1 MIENFIGI
9 YNNVIS
15 KEVCDNFIETFESLN
30 KMNLT
35 FDRNEASVKKE
46 DNSSFILHPEV
57 LKMMNQPNL
66 IFVIKSIWEYYN
78 DYTKKF
84 SVLSQAQNHSMN
96 SIRMQKTEIGQGY
109 HVWHFENSAKEQSD
123 RLLTW
128 ILYLNDIEEGGET
141 EFLYQH
147 MRVKPKAGTLVMW
160 PAGFTHTHRGNP
172 PLSGTKYVLTS
183 WMEFTGNP
191 LNG

>member
-9 YNNVIS
+9 YDKVID
-15 KEVCDNFIETFESLN
+15 KDVCDNFIETFESLN
-30 KMNLT
+30 KLNLT
-35 FDRNEASVKKE
+35 FGRNEDSLKKD

-57 LKMMNQPNL
+57 LKIMNQPNL
-66 IFVIKSIWEYYN
+66 VFVIKSIWDCYN
-78 DYTKKF
+78 DYAKKF

-172 PLSGTKYVLTS
+172 PLSGTKYILTS
-183 WMEFTGNP
+183 WMEFTGNS